1 MPDFLK
7 ALLHKISP
15 PQYTIRISNCRA
27 VLTGGKAS
35 MAFIRDCDEIA
46 RSKNIQSGWIWGL
59 RTGNGTRLDFSSNIS
74 MGDRQRFRNIMG
86 VHTE

>member
-1 MPDFLK
+1 
-7 ALLHKISP
+7 
-15 PQYTIRISNCRA
+15 
-27 VLTGGKAS
+27 